1 MIRNNVSPNVLSIRD
16 RVLKNSDRHP
26 QICHI
31 VAFKGNLVDIE
42 YADGMRGLVS
52 YGCLSRIETDAS

>member
-1 MIRNNVSPNVLSIRD
+1 VKNNVSPNVLSCRD

-42 YADGMRGLVS
+42 YADGARGLVS
-52 YGCLSRIETDAS
+52 FQNLKRLP